1 MASRQL
7 WRRTRVAGRRVLSR
21 KEPAARIA
29 RGVAAGFFA
38 AACPVPGVHV
48 GMGLLAAWI
57 VRGNKLA
64 AIFPLFLWNPATM
77 LPLAYAQFRIGVW
90 LWPAHA
96 SGIAPASTPLLTGV
110 GTGARPGRR

>member
-21 KEPAARIA
+21 KEPATRIA

-48 GMGLLAAWI
+48 GIGLITAWI

-77 LPLAYAQFRIGVW
+77 LPLAYVQFRIGVW

-96 SGIAPASTPLLTGV
+96 SGSHRIA
-110 GTGARPGRR
+110 RC